1 MVSVVFIMATI
12 IIETTLFI
20 IKQDRD
26 DKIKARKEKETER
39 HKKKKYEFQ
48 GFKEHSGSSG
58 SIFGQKIAQ

>member
-1 MVSVVFIMATI
+1 MMVSVVFIMVTI

-26 DKIKARKEKETER
+26 DKIKARKDKETER

-48 GFKEHSGSSG
+48 GFK
-58 SIFGQKIAQ
+58 